1 MFDLSKKKFYVKI
14 DGKEYEVSLKKKLEV
29 NQHGE
34 ENYTIEDGELVKK
47 KPRAIKSK
55 YSKLLKTE
63 GKGYYLYDGDAH
75 WPEKV
80 AEGGLTWQIEYE

>member
-1 MFDLSKKKFYVKI
+1 MFDLSKKKHFVTI
-14 DGKEYEVSLKKKLEV
+14 EGKEFEVSLQKKLEII
-29 NQHGE
+29 QHGE
-34 ENYTIEDGELVKK
+34 ESYTIEDGQVVKK

-55 YSKLLKTE
+55 YRKLLKTE
-63 GKGYYLYDGDAH
+63 GKGYHLYDGDAH